1 MKRSEAIRL
10 RSIVEQ
16 AAQSLP
22 DNVAVTAKMFYP
34 AWEDGAAYRVG
45 EKVQRN
51 GRLWRVV
58 QAHTA
63 VVGWEPENTASLW
76 EQIDETHSGTDGGA
90 VLCSG
95 LQNLSVYSKHRYS
108 GTSASERAGKSLCE
122 RNLIPCRNRH
132 SNSFCCACCCIFS
145 FSMIA

>member
-34 AWEDGAAYRVG
+34 AWEEGAAYRVG

-51 GRLWRVV
+51 GKLWRVV
-58 QAHTA
+58 QEHTSQT
-63 VVGWEPENTASLW
+63 GWEPENTVSLW
-76 EQIDETHSGTDGGA
+76 EQINETHSGTIDDPIPYEGNMALEKGKYYLQDYEIYLCIRDSDVPVYHALKDLSGIYVTA
-90 VLCSG
+90 V
-95 LQNLSVYSKHRYS
+95 
-108 GTSASERAGKSLCE
+108 
-122 RNLIPCRNRH
+122 
-132 SNSFCCACCCIFS
+132 
-145 FSMIA
+145 

>member
-34 AWEDGAAYRVG
+34 AWEEGAAYRVG

-51 GRLWRVV
+51 GKLWRVV
-58 QAHTA
+58 QAHTSQT
-63 VVGWEPENTASLW
+63 GWEPENTASLW
-76 EQIDETHSGTDGGA
+76 EQINETHSGTIDDPIPYEGNMALEKGKYYLQDYEIYLCIRDSDMPVYHALKDLSGIYVTA
-90 VLCSG
+90 V
-95 LQNLSVYSKHRYS
+95 
-108 GTSASERAGKSLCE
+108 
-122 RNLIPCRNRH
+122 
-132 SNSFCCACCCIFS
+132 
-145 FSMIA
+145 

>member
-34 AWEDGAAYRVG
+34 AWEEGAAYRVG

-51 GRLWRVV
+51 GNLWRVV
-58 QAHTA
+58 QAHTSQT
-63 VVGWEPENTASLW
+63 GWEPENTASLW
-76 EQIDETHSGTDGGA
+76 EQINETHSGTIDDPIPYEGNMALEKGKYYMQDYEIY
-90 VLCSG
+90 LCIRDSDMPVYHA
-95 LQNLSVYSKHRYS
+95 LKELENLYV
-108 GTSASERAGKSLCE
+108 TVV
-122 RNLIPCRNRH
+122 
-132 SNSFCCACCCIFS
+132 
-145 FSMIA
+145 

>member
-76 EQIDETHSGTDGGA
+76 EQINETHSGTIDDPIPYDGNMVLEKGKYYMQDYEIYLCIRDSDVPVYHPLKELSGIYVTA
-90 VLCSG
+90 V
-95 LQNLSVYSKHRYS
+95 
-108 GTSASERAGKSLCE
+108 
-122 RNLIPCRNRH
+122 
-132 SNSFCCACCCIFS
+132 
-145 FSMIA
+145 

>member
-76 EQIDETHSGTDGGA
+76 EQIDETHSGTIDDPIPYDGNMALTEGLYY
-90 VLCSG
+90 VQDYKIYLCIRSTDIPVHQH
-95 LQNLSVYSKHRYS
+95 LKELENLYV
-108 GTSASERAGKSLCE
+108 SA
-122 RNLIPCRNRH
+122 I
-132 SNSFCCACCCIFS
+132 
-145 FSMIA
+145 

>member
-34 AWEDGAAYRVG
+34 AWEEGAAYRVG

-51 GRLWRVV
+51 GNLWRVV
-58 QAHTA
+58 QAHTSQT
-63 VVGWEPENTASLW
+63 GWEPENTASLW
-76 EQIDETHSGTDGGA
+76 EQINETHSGTIDDPIPYEGNM
-90 VLCSG
+90 VLEKGKYYMHDYEIYLCIRDSDVPVYHP
-95 LQNLSVYSKHRYS
+95 LKELENLYV
-108 GTSASERAGKSLCE
+108 TVV
-122 RNLIPCRNRH
+122 
-132 SNSFCCACCCIFS
+132 
-145 FSMIA
+145 

>member
-34 AWEDGAAYRVG
+34 AWEEGAAYRVG

-51 GRLWRVV
+51 GNLWRVV
-58 QAHTA
+58 QAHTSQT
-63 VVGWEPENTASLW
+63 GWEPENTASLW
-76 EQIDETHSGTDGGA
+76 EQINETHSGTIDDPIPYEGNMVLEKGKYYMHDYEIYLCIRDSDVPVYPALKELSGIYVTA
-90 VLCSG
+90 V
-95 LQNLSVYSKHRYS
+95 
-108 GTSASERAGKSLCE
+108 
-122 RNLIPCRNRH
+122 
-132 SNSFCCACCCIFS
+132 
-145 FSMIA
+145 

>member
-34 AWEDGAAYRVG
+34 AWEEGAAYRVG

-51 GRLWRVV
+51 GKLWRVV

-76 EQIDETHSGTDGGA
+76 EQINETHSGTIDDPIPYDGNMVLEKGKYYMQDYEIYLCIRDSDVPVYHPLKELSGIYVTA
-90 VLCSG
+90 V
-95 LQNLSVYSKHRYS
+95 
-108 GTSASERAGKSLCE
+108 
-122 RNLIPCRNRH
+122 
-132 SNSFCCACCCIFS
+132 
-145 FSMIA
+145 

>member
-34 AWEDGAAYRVG
+34 AWEEGAAYRVG

-51 GRLWRVV
+51 GKLWRVV

-63 VVGWEPENTASLW
+63 VVGWAPQNTASLW
-76 EQIDETHSGTDGGA
+76 EQINETHSGTIDDPIPYDGNMVLEKGKYYMQDYEIYLCIRDSDVPVYHPLKELSGIYVTA
-90 VLCSG
+90 V
-95 LQNLSVYSKHRYS
+95 
-108 GTSASERAGKSLCE
+108 
-122 RNLIPCRNRH
+122 
-132 SNSFCCACCCIFS
+132 
-145 FSMIA
+145 

>member
-34 AWEDGAAYRVG
+34 AWEEGAAYRVG

-58 QAHTA
+58 QEHTSQT
-63 VVGWEPENTASLW
+63 GWEPENTVSLW
-76 EQIDETHSGTDGGA
+76 EQINETHSGTIDDPIPYEGNMVLVQGKYYMQDYEIYLCIRDSDVPVYHALKELSGIYVTA
-90 VLCSG
+90 V
-95 LQNLSVYSKHRYS
+95 
-108 GTSASERAGKSLCE
+108 
-122 RNLIPCRNRH
+122 
-132 SNSFCCACCCIFS
+132 
-145 FSMIA
+145 

>member
-76 EQIDETHSGTDGGA
+76 EQIDETHSGTIDDPIPYDGSMKLMEGLYY
-90 VLCSG
+90 VQDYKIYLCIRSTDIPVHQH
-95 LQNLSVYSKHRYS
+95 LKELKNLYV
-108 GTSASERAGKSLCE
+108 SA
-122 RNLIPCRNRH
+122 I
-132 SNSFCCACCCIFS
+132 
-145 FSMIA
+145 

>member
-34 AWEDGAAYRVG
+34 AWEEGAAYRVG

-51 GRLWRVV
+51 GKLWRVV

-76 EQIDETHSGTDGGA
+76 EQINETHSGTIDDPIPYDGNMVLEKGKYYMQDYEIYLCIRDSDVPVYHALKELSGIYVTA
-90 VLCSG
+90 V
-95 LQNLSVYSKHRYS
+95 
-108 GTSASERAGKSLCE
+108 
-122 RNLIPCRNRH
+122 
-132 SNSFCCACCCIFS
+132 
-145 FSMIA
+145 

>member
-34 AWEDGAAYRVG
+34 AWKEGAAYRVG

-51 GRLWRVV
+51 GKLWRVV
-58 QAHTA
+58 QAHTSQT
-63 VVGWEPENTASLW
+63 GWEPENTASLW
-76 EQIDETHSGTDGGA
+76 EQINETHSGTMDDPIPYDGNMALVNGLYYVQEYVVYRCIRDTGA
-90 VLCSG
+90 PIYHALADLVG
-95 LQNLSVYSKHRYS
+95 VYV
-108 GTSASERAGKSLCE
+108 EE
-122 RNLIPCRNRH
+122 V
-132 SNSFCCACCCIFS
+132 
-145 FSMIA
+145 